1 LLNEVPLPPASLD
14 LTTRAGMKRANVQS
28 GLLGGHS

>member
-1 LLNEVPLPPASLD
+1 LNEVPLPSASLD
-14 LTTRAGMKRANVQS
+14 LTTRAGVERANVQS